1 MSPYLGFPAHVK
13 ARGTRPSPAPQIR
26 WHLIITHS
34 FIAWTSVIQREDD
47 SGCYLITLTQEQTSR
62 RLWTPKAPL
71 HYTHLLDQ
79 LPHQFQ
85 LKLHVSCHFC
95 HLCALCSCR
104 PTLLLNS
111 LVDLFPH
118 FHALV
123 LSPPLLRFYSLLSGL
138 RPLAGVP
145 DACVEDFILFN

>member
-71 HYTHLLDQ
+71 TLD
-79 LPHQFQ
+79 
-85 LKLHVSCHFC
+85 
-95 HLCALCSCR
+95 
-104 PTLLLNS
+104 TLARSTSSSISTQTPCIL
-111 LVDLFPH
+111 
-118 FHALV
+118 
-123 LSPPLLRFYSLLSGL
+123 SLLSLVCFMQLSTYSATKLVGGPFPTL
-138 RPLAGVP
+138 SCTRSLSSSSAPLLLSLVRPATTCRGVR
-145 DACVEDFILFN
+145 CMYWKFRSI

>member
-85 LKLHVSCHFC
+85 PKLHVSCHFC
-95 HLCALCSCR
+95 HFVCFMQLSTYSATKLVGGPF
-104 PTLLLNS
+104 PTLSCTRSLSSSSAPLLLS
-111 LVDLFPH
+111 LV
-118 FHALV
+118 
-123 LSPPLLRFYSLLSGL
+123 
-138 RPLAGVP
+138 RPATTCRGVR
-145 DACVEDFILFN
+145 CMYWKFRSI